1 MPGDLLRVVTAG
13 SVDDGKSTLVGR
25 LLHDAKAVLA
35 DQMTAVEAA
44 SERRGYLGADLALLV
59 DGLRAEREQ
68 GITIDVAYRYFA
80 TANRTFILAD
90 TPGHVQYTRNTVT
103 GASTADVAVIL
114 VDARSGVVEQTKRH
128 LAVASL
134 LRVSEIVL
142 AVNKMDLIDYAEDV
156 FDRIVADFS
165 VAASNLKVDHFTPIP
180 IAALAG
186 DNVVDPSANMPWYA
200 GAALLQFLETVEPAA
215 RPDLP
220 ARFPVQVV
228 IRPRTAE
235 HPDYRGYAGRVEAG
249 ILRRGDKVRVL
260 PSGRH
265 STVEAIDTPDGELE
279 SAAAGRSVTVR
290 LADDVDIARGD
301 LIVAEGDPQ
310 PVLKRELDATVCWL
324 TDKPLR
330 AGDRY
335 QLRHTTRAVRAVID
349 SIESRLDIA
358 TVTPIAG
365 DELALND
372 IGTVRI
378 RLAETIVADAYEVNR
393 STGAFLLVDEATGA
407 TVAAGLVR

>member
-25 LLHDAKAVLA
+25 LLHDAKVVLA
-35 DQMTAVEAA
+35 DQMSAVEAA
-44 SERRGYLGADLALLV
+44 SERRGFAGADLALLV

-80 TANRTFILAD
+80 TAKRTFILAD
-90 TPGHVQYTRNTVT
+90 TPGHVQYTRNMVT

-114 VDARSGVVEQTKRH
+114 VDARAGVIEQTKRH

-142 AVNKMDLIDYAEDV
+142 AVNKMDLVGYAEDV

-180 IAALAG
+180 IAALSG
-186 DNVVDPSANMPWYA
+186 DNVVHGSQNMTWYA
-200 GAALLQFLETVEPAA
+200 GEALLPFLEQIEVAG

-228 IRPRTAE
+228 IRPQTAE

-249 ILRRGDKVRVL
+249 ILRTGDPVRVL
-260 PSGRH
+260 PSGRD
-265 STVEAIDTPDGELE
+265 TTIAAIDTPTGELSE
-279 SAAAGRSVTVR
+279 AAAGRSVTVR
-290 LADDVDIARGD
+290 LSDELDIARGD
-301 LIVAEGDPQ
+301 MLVVWADPMPMQ
-310 PVLKRELDATVCWL
+310 RRELDATLCWL
-324 TDKPLR
+324 IDKPLR
-330 AGDRY
+330 PGDRY
-335 QLRHTTRAVRAVID
+335 VLRHTTRAVRAVID
-349 SIESRLDIA
+349 DIVSKLDVT
-358 TVTPIAG
+358 TVTSTEANSL
-365 DELALND
+365 ELND
-372 IGTVRI
+372 IGIVRI
-378 RLAETIVADAYEVNR
+378 RLADTVVTDPYEVNR
-393 STGAFLLVDEATGA
+393 STGAFLLVDENSGA